1 MITLET
7 FAQVVED
14 RSPGHLFR
22 AWWVVEDIHYLDI
35 WYRRV
40 RWTYMDDVITAEE
53 AIMLILELQRHGYE
67 NLDKYPDF
75 VAEVFAA
82 YKAGENH
89 EREGKRPDGPPIEQ
103 VHEGTD

>member
-22 AWWVVEDIHYLDI
+22 AWWVVEDITRLDI
-35 WYRRV
+35 WYRRI

-53 AIMLILELQRHGYE
+53 AVMLILQLQKHGYE
-67 NLDKYPDF
+67 DLDKYPDF
-75 VAEVFAA
+75 VAEVFTA
-82 YKAGENH
+82 YRAGENN
-89 EREGKRPDGPPIEQ
+89 ERERTGTDDPPVEQ